1 MHHWLQSYPYRV
13 SIQWW
18 VFVLAGILSMGIAL
32 ATVSWQAIR
41 AALANPARSLRS
53 E

>member
-1 MHHWLQSYPYRV
+1 VDIR
-13 SIQWW
+13 WW
-18 VFVLAGILSMGIAL
+18 VFVLAAVLSMGIAVL
-32 ATVSWQAIR
+32 TVSYQAIR